1 MAGVAIPTLAL
12 PDTRAGGGVGLKD
25 CDLPSTVDRG
35 QLLPSKKRVPTS
47 SPRQPSLPNDNDIEG
62 VKQDP
67 NTVNYAKM
75 PLRDYDGTCPQ
86 ARLAALGMPQRGV
99 EDMIRIDRLNEESI
113 LLNLQRRYEEDLI
126 YVRDAPRIHFAL
138 LC

>member
-12 PDTRAGGGVGLKD
+12 PDIRAGGGVGLKD
-25 CDLPSTVDRG
+25 SDLRS
-35 QLLPSKKRVPTS
+35 QLLPSSKHIPTS

-86 ARLAALGMPQRGV
+86 ARLTTLGMPQRGV

-126 YVRDAPRIHFAL
+126 YVRYTPPILFASSL
-138 LC
+138 L

>member
-1 MAGVAIPTLAL
+1 MTAVIPKLSVPGGPTGGGDVAHNNKKAAL
-12 PDTRAGGGVGLKD
+12 NTSAGG
-25 CDLPSTVDRG
+25 
-35 QLLPSKKRVPTS
+35 LLPTSKRVPTS
-47 SPRQPSLPNDNDIEG
+47 SPRQPSLPNDEDVDG

-75 PLRDYDGTCPQ
+75 PLRDYDGSCPQ

-99 EDMIRIDRLNEESI
+99 EDMIRIDRLDEESI

-126 YVRDAPRIHFAL
+126 YVRQPTLSACMRQ
-138 LC
+138 